1 MNLFRRVAP
10 VLALPALLLLASG
23 CSDRDAAGLAPAR
36 GNTDPLVFGDDFGR
50 DVYFQAFSGTFYAA
64 VSRDS
69 VYAYAGYAPDGARSL
84 KIAVP
89 PAGSALGAY
98 SGGVLTSAGARD
110 LADYNALTFYA
121 RTDSGSVAAPTVLLN
136 EVGFGNDNT
145 GNSLYSASRANLRL
159 SPEWTFHVVPIPA
172 PSKLISERGLFLFAE
187 GLQPEYRNGYNL
199 WFDEIRFARLGNIEI
214 FRPSMAGGT
223 RQSFVGAEVPV
234 TGTFTTFRVDGALMP
249 VNHMPAYFDY
259 VSSDPAV
266 AMVDGAVI
274 RVVGAGT
281 ATVSATLEG
290 VAVANQFS
298 VSAYLPPT
306 VAAPVPTLP
315 AGDVISMFSG
325 AYADVP
331 IDTWKADWDGS
342 YARLEDYTVAG
353 DLTKMYSAL
362 NYVGIEF
369 LSVPIDAS
377 AMTHLHLDVYAPA
390 GTDFKVKLVS
400 FPPDFPSFRQTLD
413 LILDANSTPAFVA
426 GGWSSLD
433 IPLGSFVLPDPW
445 DWTNVGQLVL
455 SSSNAQLVLVDNVYW
470 HR

>member
-36 GNTDPLVFGDDFGR
+36 GNTDPLVFADDFGQ

-69 VYAYAGYAPDGARSL
+69 VYAYEGYAPDGARSL

-145 GNSLYSASRANLRL
+145 GGSLYGVSRENLPL
-159 SPEWTFHVVPIPA
+159 SPQWTFHIVPIPA

-187 GLQPEYRNGYNL
+187 GLQPEYRDGYHI
-199 WFDEIRFARLGNIEI
+199 WFDEIRFARLGNVEP
-214 FRPSMAGGT
+214 FRPIMDSVSRQYFVGSAVSISGT
-223 RQSFVGAEVPV
+223 RTIFSI
-234 TGTFTTFRVDGALMP
+234 DGAFVP

-266 AMVDGAVI
+266 AVVDGAVV
-274 RVVGAGT
+274 RVVGTGT
-281 ATVSATLEG
+281 STVTATLEG
-290 VAVANQFS
+290 MDVNGRVT
-298 VSAYLPPT
+298 VTGYLPPT
-306 VAAPVPTLP
+306 VAAPVPVLP

-331 IDTWKADWDGS
+331 IDTWNTGWGGS
-342 YARLEDYTVAG
+342 TARLEDYTVAG

-369 LSVPIDAS
+369 LNALIDAS
-377 AMTHLHLDVYAPA
+377 AMTHFHLDVYAPA

-400 FPPDFPSFRQTLD
+400 FPPAVTGVVETLD
-413 LILDANSTPAFVA
+413 VVLDAASTPAFTA

-433 IPLGSFVLPDPW
+433 IPLTAFTLPADW
-445 DWTNVGQLVL
+445 DWASVGQLVL